1 MVLKKKRKKEEA
13 RIREA
18 MERLMA
24 AARARSERTGAAD
37 LERVPEDRPRTAP
50 RRTRGPQK
58 APTKQPVS
66 IRLDRDI
73 VAELR
78 RTGKGWQTRLNDML
92 RDALA
97 LDR

>member
-24 AARARSERTGAAD
+24 AARARSEMTGAAD
-37 LERVPEDRPRTAP
+37 LERLPEDRPSPP
-50 RRTRGPQK
+50 RRRPRGPQK
-58 APTKQPVS
+58 APTKEPVS

-78 RTGKGWQTRLNDML
+78 STGKGWQTRLNDML

-97 LDR
+97 RER